1 MSYLDKLHALKTA
14 HVNSLMALPNV
25 NGVGI
30 GRRMEKGR
38 MTDEIVVGVSVTVKK
53 PREALNPAEVVPER
67 LETNFWGE
75 TVSART
81 DVVEVGEFVVGPV
94 TDKTRTTYRDRIR
107 PIEPGYSV
115 GGQDVTAGTI
125 GCFLVIKGAGHLLSN
140 LHVMQGNPFSPV
152 YQPVMQPGP
161 YDGGVSKDI
170 VGDTALYVPLSTPG
184 SNSMDAAT
192 CTLRDIANV
201 HPNSFSFGPLKGY
214 YNQLVEGWH
223 LRKVG
228 RTTGLTDGHIFW
240 FDYNTTVKYPLPNGS
255 SRLVQYDHQIVVKHL
270 PVGTADAGGD
280 SGALWV
286 TDDNYAA
293 ALNFAGAT
301 GDPNFG
307 YAIATPI
314 AWVMNKF
321 GAQLWVNKTG
331 REEVPDGVDGTDPTD
346 GPYSPGL
353 MEQILSELTPVVPLK
368 RG

>member
-1 MSYLDKLHALKTA
+1 M
-14 HVNSLMALPNV
+14 
-25 NGVGI
+25 
-30 GRRMEKGR
+30 
-38 MTDEIVVGVSVTVKK
+38 
-53 PREALNPAEVVPER
+53 
-67 LETNFWGE
+67 
-75 TVSART
+75 
-81 DVVEVGEFVVGPV
+81 
-94 TDKTRTTYRDRIR
+94 
-107 PIEPGYSV
+107 
-115 GGQDVTAGTI
+115 
-125 GCFLVIKGAGHLLSN
+125 
-140 LHVMQGNPFSPV
+140 
-152 YQPVMQPGP
+152 
-161 YDGGVSKDI
+161 
-170 VGDTALYVPLSTPG
+170 
-184 SNSMDAAT
+184 
-192 CTLRDIANV
+192 
-201 HPNSFSFGPLKGY
+201 
-214 YNQLVEGWH
+214 EGWH